1 MNEIIRTE
9 LLPGTSL
16 SGGKYIIEK
25 KIGSGGFGITYIA
38 KHSTLEKRY
47 AIKEFFLSGYNV
59 RNNVT
64 NHISLQGIETQDFEK
79 FRLRFIEE
87 ARTLA
92 ALNNEAVVKVIDIF
106 DENGTSYMVMP
117 FVEGVTL
124 QSMVE
129 KNGPMDY
136 EMAVNYIVQVCEALS
151 YIHSKNILH
160 RDVTPDNI
168 IITPSQKIVLI
179 DFGSARKFVD
189 NKTQRHTTIVKKGY
203 APLEQYSASSRKG
216 AYTDLYSL
224 GAVFYYILTGER
236 PMDATERTLEKMKEP
251 IEINPKVP
259 EQINAVIMKA
269 MEMDS
274 ANRYQTATELTDDIF
289 SGKFPKKSKAPRK
302 AVNANIKKEPESH
315 HQKRDIQEE
324 KHEHA
329 DSIVEEDF
337 KQPQST
343 DNQAQSRIKK
353 GILLKIA
360 AVLMAVIA
368 ILLIVLVVRNR
379 VNKAIDTVDEG
390 ETMVIQESTPAISAT
405 YGVALDSLQK
415 TSSEALIHMIEE
427 DTHNPAVLYAMAY
440 KAYSGVFNDQFK
452 GFWNEVLLPEGDVD
466 LYLAYNKGV
475 SSKRFAFVCAARAYT
490 VILDNNDEDPYN
502 LDLKER
508 LMTLLVSLKNNSD
521 GNMIYGT
528 LD

>member
-9 LLPGTSL
+9 LLPGTTL
-16 SGGKYIIEK
+16 CGGKYVIEK
-25 KIGSGGFGITYIA
+25 KLGAGGFGITYIA
-38 KHSTLEKRY
+38 KHATLEKRY

-203 APLEQYSASSRKG
+203 APLEQYSATSRKG

-289 SGKFPKKSKAPRK
+289 SGKFPKKPKPRK
-302 AVNANIKKEPESH
+302 EKKEKNDVDSVKEKKDNKALKYIAVFLALAAIVAIVIIVV
-315 HQKRDIQEE
+315 KRPIEPVVQ
-324 KHEHA
+324 
-329 DSIVEEDF
+329 
-337 KQPQST
+337 
-343 DNQAQSRIKK
+343 DNQTSVTQQKSTKRNT
-353 GILLKIA
+353 
-360 AVLMAVIA
+360 
-368 ILLIVLVVRNR
+368 VVTTS
-379 VNKAIDTVDEG
+379 I
-390 ETMVIQESTPAISAT
+390 P
-405 YGVALDSLQK
+405 LDSLMHER
-415 TSSEALIHMIEE
+415 SSVLAQRAIENAN
-427 DTHNPAVLYAMAY
+427 DPSVLYALAY
-440 KAYSGVFNDQFK
+440 KVEDGYWTGQTPRLAEQLWNDT
-452 GFWNEVLLPEGDVD
+452 LLPEGDVER
-466 LYLAYNKGV
+466 YLVTNK
-475 SSKRFAFVCAARAYT
+475 SFNQMRFAFVCAARAYT
-490 VILDNNDEDPYN
+490 ILNKTVGGSSSSD
-502 LDLKER
+502 DLKER
-508 LMTLLVSLKNNSD
+508 LKQLLNKLIKNSS
-521 GNMIYGT
+521 GNMVYEE
-528 LD
+528 L

>member
-9 LLPGTSL
+9 LLPGTTL
-16 SGGKYIIEK
+16 CGGKYVIEK
-25 KIGSGGFGITYIA
+25 KLGAGGFGITYIA
-38 KHSTLEKRY
+38 KHATLEKRY

-151 YIHSKNILH
+151 YIHSKKILH

-203 APLEQYSASSRKG
+203 APLEQYSATSRKG

-274 ANRYQTATELTDDIF
+274 VNRYQTATELTDDIF
-289 SGKFPKKSKAPRK
+289 SGKFPKKPKPRK
-302 AVNANIKKEPESH
+302 EKKEKTVEDSVKEKKDNKGLKYVAVFLAVAAIVATVFIVM
-315 HQKRDIQEE
+315 KRPTEPVVQ
-324 KHEHA
+324 
-329 DSIVEEDF
+329 
-337 KQPQST
+337 
-343 DNQAQSRIKK
+343 DNQTSVTQQMSTKRNS
-353 GILLKIA
+353 
-360 AVLMAVIA
+360 AVTTSI
-368 ILLIVLVVRNR
+368 
-379 VNKAIDTVDEG
+379 
-390 ETMVIQESTPAISAT
+390 P
-405 YGVALDSLQK
+405 LDSLMHER
-415 TSSEALIHMIEE
+415 SSVLAQRAIENAN
-427 DTHNPAVLYAMAY
+427 DPSVLYALAY
-440 KAYSGVFNDQFK
+440 KVEDGYWTGQTPTLAEQLWNDT
-452 GFWNEVLLPEGDVD
+452 LLPEGDVER
-466 LYLAYNKGV
+466 YLLTNK
-475 SSKRFAFVCAARAYT
+475 SFNQMRFAFVCAARAYT
-490 VILDNNDEDPYN
+490 ILNKTVGGSSSSD
-502 LDLKER
+502 DLKER
-508 LMTLLVSLKNNSD
+508 LKQLLNKLINNSS
-521 GNMIYGT
+521 GNMVYEE
-528 LD
+528 L

>member
-9 LLPGTSL
+9 LLPGTTL
-16 SGGKYIIEK
+16 CGGKYVIEK
-25 KIGSGGFGITYIA
+25 KLGAGGFGITYIA
-38 KHSTLEKRY
+38 KHATLDKRY

-129 KNGPMDY
+129 KKGPMDY

-203 APLEQYSASSRKG
+203 APLEQYSATSRKG

-224 GAVFYYILTGER
+224 GAVFYFILTGER

-289 SGKFPKKSKAPRK
+289 SGKFPKKPKPRK
-302 AVNANIKKEPESH
+302 EKKETKKVDS
-315 HQKRDIQEE
+315 E
-324 KHEHA
+324 KE
-329 DSIVEEDF
+329 
-337 KQPQST
+337 
-343 DNQAQSRIKK
+343 KK
-353 GILLKIA
+353 D
-360 AVLMAVIA
+360 
-368 ILLIVLVVRNR
+368 
-379 VNKAIDTVDEG
+379 NKAIKYSAIFLAVAAIVATVLIVVNRPTVPVVQDNQTIVTQPKSTKSNTVVTTTIPLDSLLREKCSVLVQRAIDNANDPSVLYALAYRVDSTYLEG
-390 ETMVIQESTPAISAT
+390 ETRTLAE
-405 YGVALDSLQK
+405 K
-415 TSSEALIHMIEE
+415 
-427 DTHNPAVLYAMAY
+427 
-440 KAYSGVFNDQFK
+440 
-452 GFWNEVLLPEGDVD
+452 FWNDTLLPEGDVD
-466 LYLAYNKGV
+466 RYLTTNKGFNRM
-475 SSKRFAFVCAARAYT
+475 RFEFVCAARAYA
-490 VILDNNDEDPYN
+490 ILSKTTSRSSSTD
-502 LDLKER
+502 DLKER
-508 LMTLLVSLKNNSD
+508 LKQLLKKLINNSSS
-521 GNMIYGT
+521 GNMVYEE
-528 LD
+528 L

>member
-9 LLPGTSL
+9 LLPGTTL
-16 SGGKYIIEK
+16 CGGKYVIEK
-25 KIGSGGFGITYIA
+25 KLGAGGFGITYIA
-38 KHSTLEKRY
+38 KHATLEKRY

-129 KNGPMDY
+129 AYGPMDY

-168 IITPSQKIVLI
+168 IVTPSQKIVLI

-203 APLEQYSASSRKG
+203 APLEQYSATSRKG

-224 GAVFYYILTGER
+224 GAVFYFILTGEK
-236 PMDATERTLEKMKEP
+236 PMDATERVLEIMKEP
-251 IEINPKVP
+251 IEINPKIP
-259 EQINAVIMKA
+259 EQINAIIIKA

-274 ANRYQTATELTDDIF
+274 ANRYQSATELTDDIF
-289 SGKFPKKSKAPRK
+289 SGRTPERAKSKT
-302 AVNANIKKEPESH
+302 IKEKQNVELAHPALVKTDIENGGSISSPKSTENYSK
-315 HQKRDIQEE
+315 KRNKWLVI
-324 KHEHA
+324 
-329 DSIVEEDF
+329 
-337 KQPQST
+337 
-343 DNQAQSRIKK
+343 
-353 GILLKIA
+353 IA
-360 AVLMAVIA
+360 ITIAVIA
-368 ILLIVLVVRNR
+368 AAALFVILVNRIGSGSSPSPNNVVL
-379 VNKAIDTVDEG
+379 
-390 ETMVIQESTPAISAT
+390 STPVKESAQS
-405 YGVALDSLQK
+405 ASSPIIPLDSLVKEKSSILAQK
-415 TSSEALIHMIEE
+415 ALTEPN
-427 DTHNPAVLYAMAY
+427 NPAVLYALANKVEQGY
-440 KAYSGVFNDQFK
+440 WTGQTPELARQF
-452 GFWNEVLLPEGDVD
+452 WDEILAPQGDVD
-466 LYLAYNKGV
+466 NYLSSNKDFNR
-475 SSKRFAFVCAARAYT
+475 KRFAFVCAVRAHSIIKSMENDSYT
-490 VILDNNDEDPYN
+490 SE
-502 LDLKER
+502 LKEKLER
-508 LMTLLVSLKNNSD
+508 LIVKLKSESS
-521 GNMIYGT
+521 GNMVYEE
-528 LD
+528 L

>member
-1 MNEIIRTE
+1 MNDIIRTE
-9 LLPGTSL
+9 LLPGTTL
-16 SGGKYIIEK
+16 CGGKYVIEK
-25 KIGSGGFGITYIA
+25 KLGAGGFGITYIA
-38 KHSTLEKRY
+38 KHSTLDKRY

-129 KNGPMDY
+129 KDGPMDY

-168 IITPSQKIVLI
+168 IVTPSQKIVLI

-203 APLEQYSASSRKG
+203 APLEQYSATSRKG

-224 GAVFYYILTGER
+224 GAVFYYILTGEK
-236 PMDATERTLEKMKEP
+236 PMDATERALEKMKEP

-269 MEMDS
+269 MDMDS
-274 ANRYQTATELTDDIF
+274 TNRYQSATELTDDIF
-289 SGKFPKKSKAPRK
+289 SGKFPQKPKA
-302 AVNANIKKEPESH
+302 KKENKEKIGSNEVTEKKNNQSIKYLAIIIAAIAIVAIALVIVNH
-315 HQKRDIQEE
+315 H
-324 KHEHA
+324 
-329 DSIVEEDF
+329 
-337 KQPQST
+337 KQPS
-343 DNQAQSRIKK
+343 AQGNAPVISGIKNSPDK
-353 GILLKIA
+353 YAERTIIP
-360 AVLMAVIA
+360 I
-368 ILLIVLVVRNR
+368 
-379 VNKAIDTVDEG
+379 
-390 ETMVIQESTPAISAT
+390 
-405 YGVALDSLQK
+405 DSLLNE
-415 TSSEALIHMIEE
+415 SSTALAQRVLE
-427 DTHNPAVLYAMAY
+427 DAKNPATLYALSY
-440 KAYSGVFNDQFK
+440 KVIVDKDWSNQTVELAEK
-452 GFWNEVLLPEGDVD
+452 IWNYTLIPEGDVD
-466 LYLAYNKGV
+466 MYLKSNKNFNRM
-475 SSKRFAFVCAARAYT
+475 RFAFVCSARSFSAIKTNSANSLY
-490 VILDNNDEDPYN
+490 DN
-502 LDLKER
+502 LKER
-508 LMTLLVSLKNNSD
+508 LVVLLDIIKKESNGILAYED
-521 GNMIYGT
+521 
-528 LD
+528 L

>member
-9 LLPGTSL
+9 LIPGTTL
-16 SGGKYIIEK
+16 CGGKYVIEK
-25 KIGSGGFGITYIA
+25 KLGAGGFGITYIA
-38 KHSTLEKRY
+38 KHSTLDKRY

-124 QSMVE
+124 QNMVE
-129 KNGPMDY
+129 KDGPMDY

-168 IITPSQKIVLI
+168 IVTPAQKIVLI

-203 APLEQYSASSRKG
+203 APLEQYSATSRKG

-224 GAVFYYILTGER
+224 GAVFYFILTGEK

-251 IEINPKVP
+251 MEINPKVP

-269 MEMDS
+269 MDMDRV
-274 ANRYQTATELTDDIF
+274 NRYQTAAELMDDIF
-289 SGKFPKKSKAPRK
+289 SGRFPKRLTAK
-302 AVNANIKKEPESH
+302 VKKENNNP
-315 HQKRDIQEE
+315 QIKE
-324 KHEHA
+324 KG
-329 DSIVEEDF
+329 SILPGSD
-337 KQPQST
+337 ST
-343 DNQAQSRIKK
+343 DKNY
-353 GILLKIA
+353 
-360 AVLMAVIA
+360 
-368 ILLIVLVVRNR
+368 NR
-379 VNKAIDTVDEG
+379 VNKRNNKLTFSALLSA
-390 ETMVIQESTPAISAT
+390 VIAVAVLVIVLINKEESISGPAGQMFASQESKNSQTLTNEITNDIP
-405 YGVALDSLQK
+405 LDSLIK
-415 TSSEALIHMIEE
+415 EKSSVLANKALAEPS
-427 DTHNPAVLYAMAY
+427 NPAILYALAN
-440 KAYSGVFNDQFK
+440 KVEGGSWGEQTKESARQLWDN
-452 GFWNEVLLPEGDVD
+452 VLVPEGDVER
-466 LYLAYNKGV
+466 YLD
-475 SSKRFAFVCAARAYT
+475 SSLAADADSFRLNFAFVCAARAHSLLGQ
-490 VILDNNDEDPYN
+490 VSESFSDASELREQIDMLIKKIKGYN
-502 LDLKER
+502 SFE
-508 LMTLLVSLKNNSD
+508 
-521 GNMIYGT
+521 NMVYEE
-528 LD
+528 L

>member
-9 LLPGTSL
+9 LLPGTTL
-16 SGGKYIIEK
+16 CGGKYVIEK
-25 KIGSGGFGITYIA
+25 KLGAGGFGITYIA
-38 KHSTLEKRY
+38 KHATLEKRY

-168 IITPSQKIVLI
+168 IVTPSQKIVLI

-203 APLEQYSASSRKG
+203 APLEQYSATSRKG

-224 GAVFYYILTGER
+224 GAVFYYILTGEK
-236 PMDATERTLEKMKEP
+236 PMDATERVLEIMREP
-251 IEINPKVP
+251 IDINPKIP
-259 EQINAVIMKA
+259 EQINAIIMKA

-274 ANRYQTATELTDDIF
+274 TNRYQSATELMDDIF
-289 SGKFPKKSKAPRK
+289 SGRT
-302 AVNANIKKEPESH
+302 PE
-315 HQKRDIQEE
+315 R
-324 KHEHA
+324 
-329 DSIVEEDF
+329 
-337 KQPQST
+337 
-343 DNQAQSRIKK
+343 AQSKSRKEKQDTGLAYPVSVKTDLENGENTNNPKSIEHHTKK
-353 GILLKIA
+353 GNKWLVFLSITIATIA
-360 AVLMAVIA
+360 AV
-368 ILLIVLVVRNR
+368 ILLVVLVNR
-379 VNKAIDTVDEG
+379 TGRHNFPSPSLNDVFPSKPAK
-390 ETMVIQESTPAISAT
+390 ESVQSASSPIIP
-405 YGVALDSLQK
+405 LDSLVNEKSSILAQK
-415 TSSEALIHMIEE
+415 ALTEPN
-427 DTHNPAVLYAMAY
+427 NPAVLYALAN
-440 KAYSGVFNDQFK
+440 KAEQGYWTGQTPELARK
-452 GFWNEVLLPEGDVD
+452 FWDEVLAPQGDVD
-466 LYLAYNKGV
+466 NYLSSNKDFNR
-475 SSKRFAFVCAARAYT
+475 KRFAFVCAARAHSNIKKSIENDSYT
-490 VILDNNDEDPYN
+490 NE
-502 LDLKER
+502 LKEKLER
-508 LMTLLVSLKNNSD
+508 LIIKLKSD
-521 GNMIYGT
+521 SSGNMVYEV
-528 LD
+528 L

>member
-9 LLPGTSL
+9 LLPGTTL
-16 SGGKYIIEK
+16 CGGKYVIEK
-25 KIGSGGFGITYIA
+25 KLGAGGFGITYIA
-38 KHSTLEKRY
+38 KHATLDKRY

-129 KNGPMDY
+129 KKGPMDY

-203 APLEQYSASSRKG
+203 APLEQYSATSRKG

-224 GAVFYYILTGER
+224 GAVFYFILTGER

-289 SGKFPKKSKAPRK
+289 SGKFPKKPKPRK
-302 AVNANIKKEPESH
+302 EKKETKNVDS
-315 HQKRDIQEE
+315 E
-324 KHEHA
+324 KEKKDNKTIKYSA
-329 DSIVEEDF
+329 IFLAVAAIVATVLIVVNRPTVPVV
-337 KQPQST
+337 Q
-343 DNQAQSRIKK
+343 DNQTIITQPKSTTRNT
-353 GILLKIA
+353 
-360 AVLMAVIA
+360 
-368 ILLIVLVVRNR
+368 VVTTS
-379 VNKAIDTVDEG
+379 I
-390 ETMVIQESTPAISAT
+390 P
-405 YGVALDSLQK
+405 LDSLMHER
-415 TSSEALIHMIEE
+415 SSVLAQRAI
-427 DTHNPAVLYAMAY
+427 DNANDPSVLYALAY
-440 KAYSGVFNDQFK
+440 KVEDGYWTGQTPTLAEQLWNDT
-452 GFWNEVLLPEGDVD
+452 LLPEGDVD
-466 LYLAYNKGV
+466 RYLATNKGFNQM
-475 SSKRFAFVCAARAYT
+475 RFAFVCAARAYT
-490 VILDNNDEDPYN
+490 ILNKTAGGSSTSDE
-502 LDLKER
+502 LKER
-508 LMTLLVSLKNNSD
+508 LKQLLNKLKNNSS
-521 GNMIYGT
+521 GNMVYEE
-528 LD
+528 L

>member
-9 LLPGTSL
+9 LLPGTTL
-16 SGGKYIIEK
+16 CGGKYVIEK
-25 KIGSGGFGITYIA
+25 KLGAGGFGITYIA
-38 KHSTLEKRY
+38 KHATLDKRY

-129 KNGPMDY
+129 KNGAMDY

-203 APLEQYSASSRKG
+203 APLEQYSATSRKG

-289 SGKFPKKSKAPRK
+289 SGKFPKKPKPRK
-302 AVNANIKKEPESH
+302 EKTEKCEENGVKEKE
-315 HQKRDIQEE
+315 R
-324 KHEHA
+324 
-329 DSIVEEDF
+329 
-337 KQPQST
+337 
-343 DNQAQSRIKK
+343 
-353 GILLKIA
+353 
-360 AVLMAVIA
+360 
-368 ILLIVLVVRNR
+368 
-379 VNKAIDTVDEG
+379 NKAIKYIAIILAVVAIVATVIII
-390 ETMVIQESTPAISAT
+390 VKRPATPAVQDNPTSVTQQQSTIRNTVISSSIP
-405 YGVALDSLQK
+405 LDSLMHER
-415 TSSEALIHMIEE
+415 SSVLAQMAI
-427 DTHNPAVLYAMAY
+427 DNSKDPSVLYALAY
-440 KAYSGVFNDQFK
+440 KVEDGYWTGQTPTLAEQLWNDI
-452 GFWNEVLLPEGDVD
+452 LLPEGDVD
-466 LYLAYNKGV
+466 RYLATNKGFNQM
-475 SSKRFAFVCAARAYT
+475 RFAFVCAARAYT
-490 VILDNNDEDPYN
+490 ILSKMSSGSSSTD
-502 LDLKER
+502 DLKEH
-508 LMTLLVSLKNNSD
+508 LKQLLNKLINNSS
-521 GNMIYGT
+521 GNMVYEE
-528 LD
+528 L